1 MMQPGG
7 RTLSAPAVSVME
19 AIREDLRLRVGSKA
33 WQDCFEQRTRFEVR
47 ANELIVTVAN
57 AFLERWLQK
66 QFREDLAAVAR
77 EHVGPNATLRFALAL
92 DSPAAAADVQD
103 ERTVGL
109 ETAALETVA
118 LKLETVPGRTEPP
131 RSTVGR
137 TAARTVA
144 TRGEPNKSEAP
155 TRRRFADLSEFVSG
169 PGSQLAMTAI
179 ARLTQQ
185 LGSAVNPLV
194 LYGPVGN
201 GKTHLLE
208 GIYREVRR
216 RAPALS
222 VLYLTAEAFTNCFT
236 EALRD
241 HTLPAFR
248 QKFRTVHVLI
258 VDDIDFLDG
267 KKVVQEEFVHTF
279 KQLHS
284 QGRQIVLA
292 GDRHPRLFTK
302 MSEELITRLLSGMV
316 CRLELPDLP
325 TREAIAAR
333 KATAMG
339 ADFPTEVL
347 KYVAERF
354 PRSVR
359 ELEGAL
365 HCLRTWQE
373 MTHKPTTLSAA
384 RQILADLER
393 DCVRPVRLP
402 DVERVVCQ
410 AFGLEPA
417 ELRSSRRTKALAQPR
432 MVAMY
437 LARKHTPAA
446 YKEIGE
452 FFGGRNH
459 STVISAER
467 KIGAWIGSEEPV
479 RVASQTLRFAELV
492 GSLEQQLLV
501 G

>member
-47 ANELIVTVAN
+47 ADELVVTVAN

-77 EHVGPNATLRFALAL
+77 EHVGPSAALRFALAP
-92 DSPAAAADVQD
+92 DVPAVVPDVQD
-103 ERTVGL
+103 DRG
-109 ETAALETVA
+109 VA
-118 LKLETVPGRTEPP
+118 LKLETVPLRTEAVRTAP
-131 RSTVGR
+131 RSTMGR
-137 TAARTVA
+137 SEVA
-144 TRGEPNKSEAP
+144 KPEPAS
-155 TRRRFADLSEFVSG
+155 RRRFADLSEFVSG

-222 VLYLTAEAFTNCFT
+222 VLYLTAESFTNCFT

-248 QKFRTVHVLI
+248 QKFRTVQVLI

-316 CRLELPDLP
+316 CRLELPDQP

-333 KATAMG
+333 KAAGMG
-339 ADFPTEVL
+339 ADFPAEVL
-347 KYVAERF
+347 KYTAERF

-365 HCLRTWQE
+365 HCLATWQE
-373 MTHKPTTLSAA
+373 MTQKPVTLTAA
-384 RQILADLER
+384 RQVLADLER

-467 KIGAWIGSEEPV
+467 KIGTWISSQEPV